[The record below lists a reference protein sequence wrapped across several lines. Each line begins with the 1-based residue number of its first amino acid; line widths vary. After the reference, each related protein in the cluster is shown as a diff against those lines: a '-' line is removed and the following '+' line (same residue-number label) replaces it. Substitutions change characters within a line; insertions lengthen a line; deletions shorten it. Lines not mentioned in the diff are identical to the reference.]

1 MMKLIASLLFG
12 SALLAQS
19 ATYYVDFDGG
29 NNASAGTSTGTAW
42 KHFPDDPNA
51 TGTANSATLSAGD
64 TVNFKG
70 GVRYQGSFRMSFSGA
85 TNNPIV
91 LDGNNGWGT
100 GKAIMDGTEL
110 FGNAWTQCTSSNQ
123 VGGNT
128 NWASIWFATALA
140 NQGLWQQIIVSNN
153 FLPISQ
159 DRNQP
164 EPYLADLATN
174 WNTVAS
180 SAVTTTTLTDATR
193 FTQSDSGWYAGAWI
207 GFHIAGNGA
216 KYKQITAFDPAT
228 DEVTFDTLSGGDIIN
243 PQPYSIFGAVGH
255 IDTPGEFA
263 IATNTIFLWPPGN
276 TDPNSLTIRV
286 SSLSVSN
293 GIDTGSRSFVTV
305 RGFEVN
311 GYFGHFDAALPG
323 GALLTSG
330 SGPMYGISFISNDCR
345 NIRSMSQVGVIN
357 CNLGG
362 GAGGSLGVVFGN
374 TISNAFRSRGMQIH
388 GQDMNVISNRVVN
401 VGGTGIFFSQ
411 VKPGLLS
418 ANFISGIRGVHG
430 NGLSVYQH
438 SQNVVIE
445 RNHLQICSSPIT
457 YEQGSNYVFRNNFI
471 NATHG
476 SSDEWG
482 NMYGPAYWLNNTFVN
497 ADRFANEAQNHFA
510 LNVGRNGTNNTAIL
524 IGNIFDGISWNDSY
538 PANGSNITRAF
549 NIWLGRNSGY
559 AQPTMI
565 NGEVFDTNYVMFVS
579 HVGEDYRPLLSGTA
593 YGMVTNLSSY
603 GYTDDVAGYTRSR
616 WNVGAY
622 EYQAGGGSSTYQG
635 FSFGPGVQLIGP
647 GRLTQ

>member
-29 NNASAGTSTGTAW
+29 NNASAGTSTGAAW

-70 GVRYQGSFRMSFSGA
+70 GVRYQGSFILSFSGA
-85 TNNPIV
+85 TNNPII

-100 GKAIMDGTEL
+100 GKAIIDGTEL
-110 FGNAWTQCTSSNQ
+110 FGNAWTQCTSAGQ
-123 VGGNT
+123 VAGNT
-128 NWASIWFATALA
+128 NYANIWFASALTG
-140 NQGLWQQIIVSNN
+140 QGLWQQVIVSNN
-153 FLPISQ
+153 FLAMSQ
-159 DRNQP
+159 DRNQ
-164 EPYLADLATN
+164 EAPYLFDIATN

-180 SAVTTTTLTDATR
+180 SAVTVTTLQDTSLFTQTDA
-193 FTQSDSGWYAGAWI
+193 DWYQGAYI
-207 GFHIAGNGA
+207 GFHISGNGA
-216 KYKQITAFDPAT
+216 KYKAISSFNTST
-228 DEVTFDTLSGGDIIN
+228 DTITFDTLSGGDIIN
-243 PQPYSIFGAVGH
+243 PQPYTILGAIGH

-263 IATNTIFLWPPGN
+263 VVTNKMFLWPPGN
-276 TDPNSLTIRV
+276 TDPNTLEIRV

-293 GIDTGSRSFVTV
+293 GIITGSRNFVTV

-311 GYFGHFDAALPG
+311 GIYGGDHAGLPG
-323 GALLTSG
+323 CAIGSTG
-330 SGPMYGISFISNDCR
+330 SGPLFGLSIISNDCR
-345 NIRSMSQVGVIN
+345 NIRSYRQIGAIN
-357 CNLGG
+357 CNLGDN
-362 GAGGSLGVVFGN
+362 AGGSLGVVFGN
-374 TISNAFRSRGMQIH
+374 TISNCLRSRGMQIH
-388 GQDMNVISNRVVN
+388 GQNLNVISNRVVD
-401 VGGTGIFFSQ
+401 VGGTGIYFAQ
-411 VKPGLLS
+411 VKPGLMS
-418 ANFISGIRGVHG
+418 ANFVSGIRGVHG
-430 NGLSVYQH
+430 NGLSVYQY
-438 SQNVVIE
+438 SEDVVIE
-445 RNHLQICSSPIT
+445 KNTVSACSSPIT
-457 YEQGSNYVFRNNFI
+457 YEQGSNHVFRNNFVDCKYGQI
-471 NATHG
+471 
-476 SSDEWG
+476 DQWG
-482 NMYGPAYWLNNTFVN
+482 NMYGPVYWLNNTIVN
-497 ADRFANEAQNHFA
+497 SDRGSDATKHFS
-510 LNVGRNGTNNTAIL
+510 LNVRPAIFGASATL
-524 IGNIFDGISWNDSY
+524 IGNIMDGASWPDSY

-549 NIWLGRNSGY
+549 NVWLGRNSGY

-635 FSFGPGVQLIGP
+635 FSFGPGVKLIGP
-647 GRLTQ
+647 GRVTQ